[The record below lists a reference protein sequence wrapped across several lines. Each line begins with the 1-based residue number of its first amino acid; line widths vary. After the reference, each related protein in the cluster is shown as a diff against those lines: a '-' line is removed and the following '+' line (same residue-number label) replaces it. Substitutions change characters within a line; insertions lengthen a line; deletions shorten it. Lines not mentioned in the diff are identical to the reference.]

1 MGEVRKLDWNDLHVA
16 HGLDA
21 VRAQLAQALTL
32 PLAPSEVQPADT
44 PGPAAATEG
53 AGEDEEAKARREAAI
68 AAKVFQRFALVEGK
82 TTVFDMHKQTVLK
95 KSAFEALVTKPVA
108 TAWFGRMDKKL
119 IAEDQA
125 QRLVDQA
132 KLAGKATREGGTEM
146 SPTER
151 YVYIDGTKDAWD
163 VAKRRRV
170 PEGAVKM
177 ALGDAYGLWLNSP
190 QRRTVDMDHI
200 VFDPTMTKDPEVY
213 INTFEGLPLTPV
225 DAPELC
231 QTLRWMIG
239 FLCNGDPK
247 ATHWLTCWLAYP
259 LQHLGAK
266 MDTAVLMHST
276 MEGSGKSLLSADI
289 MGAIYG
295 AYAATVGQAQLESN
309 WTVWQSNKLYAVFEE
324 VVSRDQR
331 YNQVGK
337 IKHMITGK
345 TVRMESKFVNGWEEA
360 NHMNAV
366 FLSNEIM
373 PWPISENDRRMLVIW
388 PEETLPEERQKA
400 VEQEL
405 ANGGLAA
412 LYGYLL
418 SYDLGDFNRRTR
430 PPHTEA
436 RERLVALSRASW
448 ESFLVAWR
456 YGALGVPFGLART
469 EDIHDL
475 FLVWC
480 SRNREHTLSTTK
492 LSQFLSTQVPKTSGQ
507 IGWFGDDGIRRRSIL
522 FVPEGETL
530 DLSDGKAVGAKIR
543 AFRRA
548 AYWAGWGPDKWEKC
562 LGFTVPM
569 EAERPKEVPDASP
582 V

>member
-32 PLAPSEVQPADT
+32 PRTPSEVQPADT
-44 PGPAAATEG
+44 PEPAAATEG

-82 TTVFDMHKQTVLK
+82 TAVFDMHKQTVLK

-213 INTFEGLPLTPV
+213 INTFEGLPLTPE
-225 DAPELC
+225 DAPDKC
-231 QTLRWMIG
+231 RTLRWMIG
-239 FLCNGDPK
+239 FLCNGDPQ

-507 IGWFGDDGIRRRSIL
+507 IGWLGDDGIRRRSIL

>member
-1 MGEVRKLDWNDLHVA
+1 
-16 HGLDA
+16 
-21 VRAQLAQALTL
+21 
-32 PLAPSEVQPADT
+32 
-44 PGPAAATEG
+44 
-53 AGEDEEAKARREAAI
+53 
-68 AAKVFQRFALVEGK
+68 
-82 TTVFDMHKQTVLK
+82 MHKQAILK
-95 KSAFEALVTKPVA
+95 KTAFEALVTKPVA
-108 TAWFGRMDKKL
+108 SAWFERLDKKL

-125 QRLVDQA
+125 QRLVDQL
-132 KLAGKATREGGTEM
+132 KLAGKTTREGGSAL

-177 ALGDAYGLWLNSP
+177 ALGDAYNLWLNSP

-213 INTFEGLPLTPV
+213 INTFEGLPLAPV
-225 DAPELC
+225 DAPDKC
-231 QTLRWMIG
+231 RTLRWMIG
-239 FLCNGDPK
+239 FLCNDDPD

-276 MEGSGKSLLSADI
+276 KEGSGKSLLSADI

-295 AYAATVGQAQLESN
+295 AYSATVGQAQLESS

-388 PEETLPEERQKA
+388 PEETLSEERQKA
-400 VEQEL
+400 VEHEL
-405 ANGGLAA
+405 ANGGLEA

-436 RERLVALSRASW
+436 RQRLVALSRASW
-448 ESFLVAWR
+448 ENFLVAWQ
-456 YGALGVPFGLART
+456 YGTLGVPFGVART
-469 EDIHDL
+469 EDVHDL
-475 FLVWC
+475 FLAWC
-480 SRNREHTLSTTK
+480 SRNRENALSATK
-492 LSQFLSTQVPKTSGQ
+492 LSLFLSTKVPKTANQ
-507 IGWFGDDGIRRRSIL
+507 IGWYGDDGTRRRSIL
-522 FVPEGETL
+522 FIPEGDTF
-530 DLSDGKAVGAKIR
+530 DPSDGKAVGAKIR

-548 AYWAGWGPDKWEKC
+548 AHWAGWEPEKWEKC
-562 LGFTVPM
+562 QGFIAPM
-569 EAERPKEVPDASP
+569 AAERPAEVA
-582 V
+582 

>member
-1 MGEVRKLDWNDLHVA
+1 MTSEARKLDWNDLHVA

-32 PLAPSEVQPADT
+32 PRTPSEVQPPEA
-44 PGPAAATEG
+44 AAATEG
-53 AGEDEEAKARREAAI
+53 AGEDEEAKARRAAAI

-95 KSAFEALVTKPVA
+95 KTAFEALVTKPVA

-132 KLAGKATREGGTEM
+132 KLAGKATRDGGTEL
-146 SPTER
+146 SPVER

-177 ALGDAYGLWLNSP
+177 ALSDAYGLWLNSP

-213 INTFEGLPLTPV
+213 INTFEGLPLTPE
-225 DAPELC
+225 DAPEKC
-231 QTLRWMIG
+231 RTLRGMIG
-239 FLCNGDPK
+239 FLCNGDPD

-289 MGAIYG
+289 MGEIYG
-295 AYAATVGQAQLESN
+295 AYAATVGQAQLESS

-400 VEQEL
+400 VEYEL
-405 ANGGLAA
+405 ANGGLEA

-436 RERLVALSRASW
+436 RDRLVALSRASW
-448 ESFLVAWR
+448 ENFFVAWK
-456 YGALGVPFGLART
+456 YGTLGVPFGVART
-469 EDIHDL
+469 EDVHDL

-480 SRNREHTLSTTK
+480 SRNREHTLSATK
-492 LSQFLSTQVPKTSGQ
+492 LSLFLSTKVPKTTGQ
-507 IGWFGDDGIRRRSIL
+507 IGWYGDDGVRRRSML
-522 FVPEGETL
+522 FVPEE
-530 DLSDGKAVGAKIR
+530 DSVNPSDGKAIGAKIR

-548 AYWAGWGPDKWEKC
+548 AHWAGWEPEKWEKC
-562 LGFTVPM
+562 QGFTVPM
-569 EAERPKEVPDASP
+569 AAERPAEVA
-582 V
+582 

>member
-1 MGEVRKLDWNDLHVA
+1 MGEVRKLDWNDLHVS
-16 HGLDA
+16 HGLEA

-32 PLAPSEVQPADT
+32 PRTPSEVQPAD
-44 PGPAAATEG
+44 PLGPAAATEG
-53 AGEDEEAKARREAAI
+53 AGEGEEAKARREAAI

-213 INTFEGLPLTPV
+213 INTFEGLPMTPV

-507 IGWFGDDGIRRRSIL
+507 IGWLGDDGIRRRSIL